1 MKRIGLMGL
10 VACAASL
17 TAFANTTNAWF
28 SGAASGAEKTN
39 INSTWTT
46 PASGVTVSNSVI
58 TLDNDLDTK
67 LSLAPD
73 GTATDATSDGLIV
86 ITFEA
91 ELTVADKSDLPTIV
105 EGAKT
110 GFALAVDGTATN
122 YCAYANG
129 SWTNLVGGAEPK
141 HGTKAVKIVMDTRV
155 QTATFFVD
163 GALLTI
169 SNTEGATALPLGASA
184 TSLTAIDCFGTGKL
198 TSLSAAYEVAM
209 AAVVNQSTTVKYG
222 SVAEALSAVGKGRQV
237 TLVNEDGSVLSS
249 EETNAANG
257 LPRWQCVAMGI
268 ATNDANAK
276 IQLTPPAGADT
287 TENGIKLQFAGTLQ
301 PGITAKFKVRTNG
314 GDPAATEYPSD
325 AIVIPLA
332 TGKYTLVP
340 VLSATAQ

>member
-1 MKRIGLMGL
+1 MKRFGLMGL

-28 SGAASGAEKTN
+28 SGSASGAEKTN

-73 GTATDATSDGLIV
+73 GTVIDATSDGLIV

-91 ELTVADKSDLPTIV
+91 ELTVADKSDLSTIV

-129 SWTNLVGGAEPK
+129 SWTNLVGGAEQK

-155 QTATFFVD
+155 QTATFFVN

-209 AAVVNQSTTVKYG
+209 AAVVNPSTTVKYG
-222 SVAEALSAVGKGRQV
+222 SVAEALSAVGEGRQV

-301 PGITAKFKVRTNG
+301 PGITAKFKVNKEG
-314 GDPAATEYPSD
+314 GAPGTTEYTYD
-325 AIVIPLA
+325 NIVIPLA

>member
-1 MKRIGLMGL
+1 MKRFGLMGL

-28 SGAASGAEKTN
+28 SGSASGAEKTN

-155 QTATFFVD
+155 QTATFFVN

-169 SNTEGATALPLGASA
+169 SNTEEATALPLGASA

-222 SVAEALSAVGKGRQV
+222 SVAEALSAVGGGQV

-287 TENGIKLQFAGTLQ
+287 TEEGIKLQFAGTLQ
-301 PGITAKFKVRTNG
+301 PGITAKFKVNTNG
-314 GDPAATEYPSD
+314 EDPAATEYPSD